1 MVTMGQLTRTLIP
14 LGYTLPIV
22 PELDDLTVGGMINGC
37 GVESSGRKYGLFQHI
52 CLQYDIVTADGELVE
67 AKKEGTDHQSLFYGI
82 PWSHGTLGFLV
93 AATLKII
100 PCKPFIKLNYQ
111 PVKGLNV
118 RVLILL

>member
-1 MVTMGQLTRTLIP
+1 MGQVTRSLIP

-52 CLQYDIVTADGELVE
+52 CISFEVVTANGDLII
-67 AKKEGTDHQSLFYGI
+67 ASKEKNTENQPLFFGI

-93 AATLKII
+93 AATIRII
-100 PCKPFIKLNYQ
+100 PCKPFIRLTYYPCKNQ
-111 PVKGLNV
+111 KVSPKNME
-118 RVLILL
+118 